1 MKALENG
8 QLRPHTLIEGAGGLR
23 VRRRLA
29 CIRAH
34 ILVEKPEFLFAKGES
49 CSPAQ
54 IAGVL
59 GSFIDGLLRGLNQPS
74 ALLLAFVP
82 ALRLF
87 CVRED
92 SLTALVG
99 HGLFLP
105 ATLFLNKG
113 SRNNPVAS

>member
-23 VRRRLA
+23 VGRRLA

-34 ILVEKPEFLFAKGES
+34 IRVEKPEFLFAKGES
-49 CSPAQ
+49 CGPAQ

-59 GSFIDGLLRGLNQPS
+59 GSFIDGLLRGLDQPS
-74 ALLLAFVP
+74 AVLLAFVP

-105 ATLFLNKG
+105 ATLSLN
-113 SRNNPVAS
+113 